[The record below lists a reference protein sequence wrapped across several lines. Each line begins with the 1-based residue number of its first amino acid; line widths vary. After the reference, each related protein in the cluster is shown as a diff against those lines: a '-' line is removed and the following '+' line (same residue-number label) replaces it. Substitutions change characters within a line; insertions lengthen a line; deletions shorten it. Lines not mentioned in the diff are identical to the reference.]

1 MDNSIAQELKDNI
14 KKLIELESLEDAVDL
29 SESYRLISEK
39 DIEIYSIMAV
49 IYMMQGDMD
58 EAANILSKGLEIDEN
73 DFDILYNFAYLNEV
87 LGNIDKATRYYKSAQ
102 LNAKSEDQRF
112 DVDEKL
118 KSLIKEEIK
127 VKEISGINGDF
138 FIEPLDKDI
147 LNLFIS
153 KEYNEIIQ
161 IIQEKTSKREYE
173 DVIAI
178 CNYWI
183 TKVEGNTA
191 SVHYFLGVAA
201 NAVRDFES
209 AEKHHIRALELDNTL
224 ADLRLRKSKY
234 QYKYDEAETACIG
247 CGSYNHEIVNVSNQ
261 SISEDNKEL
270 INPIRRWV
278 RCYECG
284 LTYGNPLPAEDS
296 LNRYYSLIA
305 KEKFGGIYGN
315 IDDRFEFLVSMAN
328 KRLEKIERYAGGQ
341 GSILDIGTGIG
352 VFTGTALD
360 RGWNAEGLEFT
371 PEDCQYA
378 REKFGLILKQ
388 ENFYDFNE
396 DRKYDVVTLFEVIE
410 HLHHPLKDLKQIYNL
425 IKDEGLL
432 VVATPIQDTL
442 YGKKMKENNVFWN
455 VVTHLSY
462 FTRDVMLKYL
472 QDSGFEI
479 IEISGSNEGMGR
491 MEFYC
496 RKISK

>member
-1 MDNSIAQELKDNI
+1 MDNNVVKELKDNI
-14 KKLIELESLEDAVDL
+14 KKLIELGSLEEANAL
-29 SESYRLISEK
+29 LESYRQIAAN
-39 DIEIYSIMAV
+39 DIEIYSIMGVVA
-49 IYMMQGDMD
+49 MMKGNLD
-58 EAANILSKGLEIDEN
+58 EAEHILSEGLKIDGN
-73 DFDILYNFAYLNEV
+73 DFDLLYN
-87 LGNIDKATRYYKSAQ
+87 LGC
-102 LNAKSEDQRF
+102 
-112 DVDEKL
+112 
-118 KSLIKEEIK
+118 
-127 VKEISGINGDF
+127 VKEIKGEVVEALRYYESARLNSQYEDQKSDVEEKIYNLAEPESINREVRINDYF
-138 FIEPLDKDI
+138 NRHIDKEI
-147 LNLFIS
+147 LKLFRN
-153 KEYNEIIQ
+153 KKYNEIIK
-161 IIQEKTSKREYE
+161 IIQEKIGKREYE
-173 DVIAI
+173 DVIAV

-191 SVHYFLGVAA
+191 AIHYFLGVAA
-201 NAVRDFES
+201 NAVKDFES
-209 AEKHHIRALELDNTL
+209 AEKHHTRALELDNTL

-234 QYKYDEAETACIG
+234 QHKYDESETACIG
-247 CGSYNHEIVNVSNQ
+247 CGSCTYETINVSNQ

-278 RCYECG
+278 RCDECG
-284 LTYGNPLPAEDS
+284 LIYGNPLPAEDS

-328 KRLEKIERYAGGQ
+328 KRLEKIERYACGR

-371 PEDCQYA
+371 SEDCQYA

-462 FTRDVMLKYL
+462 FTRDVMVKYL